1 MEKNLNQKQ
10 RFGDTKP
17 SENDVKTTPKR
28 IDFFLRVFSLVGV
41 TKNNH

>member
-10 RFGDTKP
+10 RFRETKP
-17 SENDVKTTPKR
+17 SENDVKTTPKH
-28 IDFFLRVFSLVGV
+28 DLFLRVFSLVGV